1 MEIKRD
7 FTTVKYTPLDWLRLI
22 KSSDLNITY
31 SVLVMFIHV
40 RTYVYVAMLLVDT
53 IHKYNTCGS
62 MYLRGKN
69 IRYFIKREARKRP
82 FLHIL

>member
-1 MEIKRD
+1 
-7 FTTVKYTPLDWLRLI
+7 
-22 KSSDLNITY
+22 
-31 SVLVMFIHV
+31 MFIPKESTV

-53 IHKYNTCGS
+53 IDKYNTCGS

-82 FLHIL
+82 FLHILWVSYKEYRLYET

>member
-1 MEIKRD
+1 
-7 FTTVKYTPLDWLRLI
+7 
-22 KSSDLNITY
+22 
-31 SVLVMFIHV
+31 MFIHV

-53 IHKYNTCGS
+53 IDKYNTCGS

-82 FLHIL
+82 FLHILWVSYKE